1 MYKFICG
8 DRKQDSKF
16 GVSNK
21 VDERKYILFT
31 KQSLTVIAGAEE
43 NRTIIFCDTPVEMP
57 SYINLRQQLACVEIL
72 GDSFV
77 GLCNKIQNYVKMYKC
92 KKIHTGM
99 SQMPIEIGVPHPVKS
114 KNYCIQ
120 F

>member
-16 GVSNK
+16 GASNK
-21 VDERKYILFT
+21 VAERKYILFT

-77 GLCNKIQNYVKMYKC
+77 GPCNKIQNYVKIHKC
-92 KKIHTGM
+92 KKIHTG
-99 SQMPIEIGVPHPVKS
+99 IRVKCQLKS
-114 KNYCIQ
+114 ECLTL
-120 F
+120 